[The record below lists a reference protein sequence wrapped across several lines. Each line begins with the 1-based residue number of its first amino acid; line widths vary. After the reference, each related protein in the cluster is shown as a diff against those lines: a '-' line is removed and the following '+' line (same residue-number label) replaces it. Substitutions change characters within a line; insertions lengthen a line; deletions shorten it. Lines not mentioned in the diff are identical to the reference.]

1 MRLTCPLCGA
11 RDQREF
17 TYLGSAELLERP
29 CDDASEDAFFDYVHI
44 RANPAGENAE
54 LWHHAMGCRSWL
66 KVERNT
72 VTHEVVS
79 CIAVDDPA

>member
-17 TYLGSAELLERP
+17 SYLGSAKLLARP
-29 CDDASEDAFFDYVHI
+29 ADDAPEAAFFDYVHI
-44 RANPAGENAE
+44 RDNPAGRNTE

-66 KVERNT
+66 KVVRDT
-72 VTHEVVS
+72 VSHDVLS
-79 CIAVDDPA
+79 CVAVDDPA